1 MEQKII
7 KISKYLDKDLQ
18 EYFNKEKLDVL
29 HTMKI
34 YSDDL
39 YYNTGKADV
48 FKDYQYDMLKDI
60 LAKRDPDYVVPI
72 GARIREGENR
82 VKLPYWLGSIDKVK
96 SEDISK
102 WIGKQS
108 GPPSEV
114 SPHRSFIVED
124 KLDGVSC
131 LAIIKKGKIKL
142 YTRGDGIVG
151 ADISYLAQYFDTI
164 PKNLKKVDINVRG
177 ELIMPVKTFAE
188 KYAGEYANPRNMV
201 AGRIGAKE
209 IRPGLS
215 DIKFIA
221 YEIVGPG
228 VMEAPSRQ
236 LASLDS
242 LGFTTVHREIM
253 PKFNDKTLAEMLI
266 KFKSVSDFEIDGI
279 IVQPDAPYER
289 NISGNPEYAFAFKM
303 RFEDNLKETT
313 VVEVHWNISKWGLI
327 KPTVELVPIKL
338 GGVTITN
345 TSGFNAK
352 YIVDN
357 KIGPGAVIV
366 MTRSGDVIPYI
377 TRVIKPAPD
386 GADLPEEIP
395 FKWNE
400 TGVDIY
406 TEEFGATM
414 CIKLIAGFF
423 AKLGIKQIAEQRVE
437 NMYDDGLDTLLKIIA
452 ASEERI
458 AQVPGYGK
466 QGAKV
471 AYTNIHKNLQDL
483 SIPVVLGASGVF
495 GMGMGRKRVTALFES
510 MPDILSEYK
519 TISKNQLY
527 VRIMQIEGFS
537 DKTTIQIVD
546 NIVWADKFIK
556 ALGNYA
562 TFKKKM
568 IVSDDMKDMRI
579 VFTGFRDAKLEEQV
593 IARGGKV
600 SSGGVSKTTTLLVV
614 PTNMTT
620 ESKKVLDAR
629 KLGIEILDKDDFIQL
644 YMV

>member
-1 MEQKII
+1 MDKKIE
-7 KISKYLDKDLQ
+7 KISTYIDKDLHT
-18 EYFNKEKLDVL
+18 YFDKEKLDVL
-29 HTMKI
+29 HAMKI

-48 FKDYQYDMLKDI
+48 FKDYQYDMLKDT
-60 LAKRDPDYVVPI
+60 LATRDPDYVVPI

-96 SEDISK
+96 PEDITKWLTKHQSTSK
-102 WIGKQS
+102 
-108 GPPSEV
+108 
-114 SPHRSFIVED
+114 FIVED

-131 LAIIKKGKIKL
+131 LMIFKKGKIKL
-142 YTRGDGIVG
+142 YTRGDGTVG

-164 PKNLKKVDINVRG
+164 PKNLKNVDINIRG
-177 ELIMPVKTFAE
+177 ELIMPIRTFAE

-221 YEIVGPG
+221 YEIVGDG
-228 VMEAPSRQ
+228 VMEAPSKQ
-236 LASLDS
+236 LAYLDT
-242 LGFTTVHREIM
+242 LGFTTVHHEIFD
-253 PKFNDKTLAEMLI
+253 KFTAKTLTEILPR
-266 KFKSVSDFEIDGI
+266 FKTTSEFEIDGI
-279 IVQPDAPYER
+279 IVQPDAPYQR
-289 NISGNPEYAFAFKM
+289 NIAGNPDYAFAFKM
-303 RFEDNLKETT
+303 RFEDNLKQTT
-313 VVEVHWNISKWGLI
+313 VVEVHWNVSKWGLI

-357 KIGPGAVIV
+357 NIGPGAVIE

-377 TRVIKPAPD
+377 TRVITAAPE
-386 GADLPEEIP
+386 GPDLPEEIP

-406 TEEFGATM
+406 TEEYGATM

-437 NMYDDGLDTLLKIIA
+437 NMYADGLDTLLKIIA

-458 AQVPGYGK
+458 AQVPGYKK

-471 AYTNIHKNLQDL
+471 AWTNIHKNLQDL

-510 MPDILSEYK
+510 MPDILSDYK
-519 TISKNQLY
+519 IMSKQELSE
-527 VRIMQIEGFS
+527 RIMQIEGFS

-546 NIVWADKFIK
+546 NIVWADRFIT
-556 ALGNYA
+556 ALGHYA
-562 TFKKKM
+562 TFKRPM
-568 IVSDDMKDMRI
+568 IMDDIMKDMKV

-593 IARGGKV
+593 VARGGKV
-600 SSGGVSKTTTLLVV
+600 SSGGISKTTTLLVV
-614 PTNMTT
+614 PVNMPN
-620 ESKKVLDAR
+620 ESKKILDAR
-629 KLGIEILDKDDFIQL
+629 ALGIEILDKDDFIQI
-644 YMV
+644 YIV